1 MVVITNVLLIGNPFY
16 AFKMSHNTIQSITSY
31 YDYSILKLFKSGTRH
46 CLSRRLQY
54 LLQLAK
60 QDIKLCDTW
69 LEEAE
74 SYKYY
79 FQEYYVKNAKN
90 LTKDCNSSC
99 VQSQY
104 IGQTIFLKGRTY
116 RDNEIEISYE
126 FPSNEVQIV
135 EEYLMFGF
143 NELIGTIGGHSGLFI
158 GFSFYGF
165 ISTILE
171 YIKSKF

>member
-1 MVVITNVLLIGNPFY
+1 
-16 AFKMSHNTIQSITSY
+16 MS
-31 YDYSILKLFKSGTRH
+31 
-46 CLSRRLQY
+46 CLSRRLEY
-54 LLQLAK
+54 LLKLAK
-60 QDIKLCDTW
+60 TDIKLCNTW
-69 LEEAE
+69 TEDAY

-79 FQEYYVKNAKN
+79 FIQKAMNARN
-90 LTKDCNSSC
+90 LIKDCNSTC
-99 VQSQY
+99 IQSQY
-104 IGQTIFLKGRTY
+104 IGQTIISKGRSK
-116 RDNEIEISYE
+116 RDNEIQISYE

-171 YIKSKF
+171 YIKSKFELSL

>member
-1 MVVITNVLLIGNPFY
+1 MLFMFSICHRKHVY
-16 AFKMSHNTIQSITSY
+16 SITSC
-31 YDYSILKLFKSGTRH
+31 DYSVLKHFKSGTVN
-46 CLSRRLQY
+46 CLSRRLEF
-54 LLQLAK
+54 LLELAK
-60 QDIKLCDTW
+60 HDIKLCETW
-69 LEEAE
+69 LEEAQ
-74 SYKYY
+74 SYKHYLK
-79 FQEYYVKNAKN
+79 EYYTRN
-90 LTKDCNSSC
+90 LIKDCNSSC

-104 IGQTIFLKGRTY
+104 FGQTIFSKGRTN
-116 RDNEIEISYE
+116 RVNEIEISYE

-171 YIKSKF
+171 YIKSKFELSL